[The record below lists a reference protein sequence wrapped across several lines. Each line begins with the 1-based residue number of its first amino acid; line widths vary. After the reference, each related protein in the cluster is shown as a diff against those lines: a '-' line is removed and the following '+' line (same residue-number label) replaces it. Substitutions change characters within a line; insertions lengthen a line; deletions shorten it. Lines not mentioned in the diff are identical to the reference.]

1 MITVNVTALRANLP
15 GYLGRVRRGEEILV
29 TSRGQVIARILPD
42 MGGSRAAREK
52 LVELR
57 RKCRIGDVVSPI
69 GEAWES
75 AR

>member
-42 MGGSRAAREK
+42 MGGSRAACEK